1 METSEAPT
9 KPIVKNFL
17 WVYWFLGKNLS
28 NFIPPVW
35 KLHNLYCYCPGKVIF
50 LEISCLFLGKVKFE
64 LDFSFFQFAFF
75 SLLRILALDK
85 LCRKTT
91 QHFEGATKY
100 ERETRHSGAESKLYI
115 PSTSTPW
122 LTLLLVL
129 GKSRVKQNSC

>member
-1 METSEAPT
+1 MSSNIFQECQ
-9 KPIVKNFL
+9 KVKTFL
-17 WVYWFLGKNLS
+17 EKNI
-28 NFIPPVW
+28 FRF
-35 KLHNLYCYCPGKVIF
+35 YGCPGQVNF

-100 ERETRHSGAESKLYI
+100 ERETRRSGAEPKLYI
-115 PSTSTPW
+115 PSTLSTHIDIVIFSWQIRPSRQYSKF
-122 LTLLLVL
+122 LQFCLKLL
-129 GKSRVKQNSC
+129 